1 MKTQSRIRILTEC
14 SILIAL
20 ASVLSVI
27 KLVDMPYGGSVT
39 PAAML
44 PILLFAYRHGIKWG
58 LACATVYGVAQ
69 QLLGLE
75 NLSYFTTWQSVVAI
89 VLLDYIV
96 AYAAVGLG
104 GIFRRVEKNQSLALL
119 YGALLVSVLRY
130 VCHVITGAVL
140 WVTCDFALPAGSE
153 ILYSISYNATYMLP
167 EAIILAAAALYL
179 GSVMDFDRPIPVR
192 IQAKSGNTDLI
203 LSACRLIGGL
213 RALFA
218 VIYAVITISP
228 ALQDPESGEFTLSLL
243 GELDW
248 SMIALVI
255 GASVIEAV
263 ILITLPSLIE
273 KNKPENGN

>member
-44 PILLFAYRHGIKWG
+44 PIMLFAYRHGIKWG

-75 NLSYFTTWQSVVAI
+75 NLSYFTTWQSVVGI
-89 VLLDYIV
+89 ILLDYII

-119 YGALLVSVLRY
+119 YGALLVSFLRY
-130 VCHVITGAVL
+130 VCHVISGAIL
-140 WVTCDFALPAGSE
+140 WAAYDFALPEGATV
-153 ILYSISYNATYMLP
+153 LYSIGYNATYMLP
-167 EAIILAAAALYL
+167 EAIILVAAAMYL
-179 GSVMDFDRPIPVR
+179 GDVVDFRRDIPVR
-192 IQAKSGNTDLI
+192 IRAEKADTASVV
-203 LSACRLIGGL
+203 CRLLGG
-213 RALFA
+213 LFA
-218 VIYAVITISP
+218 VFAAVFAVVTVFP
-228 ALQDPESGEFTLSLL
+228 ALQDPESGEFTFALL
-243 GELDW
+243 GGLNW
-248 SMIALVI
+248 AL
-255 GASVIEAV
+255 
-263 ILITLPSLIE
+263 ILPILLISLVATGVLFTVSHLRG
-273 KNKPENGN
+273 KNNLAGGN